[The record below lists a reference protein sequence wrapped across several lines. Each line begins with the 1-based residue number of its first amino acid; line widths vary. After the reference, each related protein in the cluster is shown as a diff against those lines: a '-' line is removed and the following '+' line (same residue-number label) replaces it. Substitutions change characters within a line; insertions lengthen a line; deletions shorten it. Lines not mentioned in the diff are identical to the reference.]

1 MSEDIAFK
9 IQLGVILPKMKE
21 KLATE
26 VTAIVEEI
34 AGFANAGIRDGDQ
47 FEMEPVKEMIM
58 KDFEIFLTDCILPGV
73 EKKLSPP
80 VEETADESAS
90 EESAEETEES
100 SEE

>member
-34 AGFANAGIRDGDQ
+34 GQNQ
-47 FEMEPVKEMIM
+47 P
-58 KDFEIFLTDCILPGV
+58 
-73 EKKLSPP
+73 
-80 VEETADESAS
+80 
-90 EESAEETEES
+90 
-100 SEE
+100 